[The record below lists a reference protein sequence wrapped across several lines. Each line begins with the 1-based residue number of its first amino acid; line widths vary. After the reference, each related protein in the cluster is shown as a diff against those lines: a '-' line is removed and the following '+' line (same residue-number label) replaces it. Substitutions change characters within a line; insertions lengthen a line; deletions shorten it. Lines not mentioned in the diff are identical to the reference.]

1 MLTKEE
7 FIRFSIDINLFF
19 QRIMKEHLFFIET
32 NLQTKEVSFVAR
44 ARAFKHSFE
53 ELLTETVNY
62 APGLVSKATIDSNEI
77 VTPYT
82 LKAEELN
89 SLLTGAAIN
98 TEITKSEYK
107 LADDN
112 RQYKEIMEEI
122 IMDLN
127 QRSLILTGEAIKFQK
142 QLLSLNS
149 ECKIFMTLY
158 DAMLNHDIKEAEY
171 YYEILKS
178 LESKTVPK
186 KTLCEEL
193 NFWNY
198 VMKNHAQ
205 FIDGLLD
212 PTEKPLKET
221 AETIAKRF
229 ENLIEECINTAEN
242 QIIQNSLIETETIK
256 GFKQAST
263 EGLLNCKI
271 KSIIPPL
278 LADHVLREANH
289 YLKLLKLNQIK

>member
-98 TEITKSEYK
+98 TEITKNEYK

>member
-98 TEITKSEYK
+98 TEITKNEYK
-107 LADDN
+107 LADDH

>member
-98 TEITKSEYK
+98 TEITKNEYK

-221 AETIAKRF
+221 AETITKRF
-229 ENLIEECINTAEN
+229 ESLIEECINETEN
-242 QIIQNSLIETETIK
+242 KIIQNSLIETETIK

>member
-98 TEITKSEYK
+98 TEITKNEYK

-212 PTEKPLKET
+212 PTEKTLKET
-221 AETIAKRF
+221 AETITKRF
-229 ENLIEECINTAEN
+229 ESLIEECINETEN
-242 QIIQNSLIETETIK
+242 KIIQNSLIETETIK